1 MAFGGTGPTGMVS
14 RGEHVV
20 LGICRDVKHR
30 ETWVTLTDEAALGTP
45 IGFSHHDIEHNERTL
60 CGNKCRL

>member
-1 MAFGGTGPTGMVS
+1 VK
-14 RGEHVV
+14 HVV

-30 ETWVTLTDEAALGTP
+30 ETWVTLTDEAAQGTP